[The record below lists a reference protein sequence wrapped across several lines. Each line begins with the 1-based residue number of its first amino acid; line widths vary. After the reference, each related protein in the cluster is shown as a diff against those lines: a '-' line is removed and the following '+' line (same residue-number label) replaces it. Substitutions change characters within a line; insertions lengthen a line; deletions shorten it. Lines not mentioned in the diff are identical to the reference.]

1 MHLLRILQAATL
13 LFGLN
18 PHAMAQRPAAQ
29 AAVQEGSA
37 ERPATQ
43 EASPKQPPPTAV
55 YLNGNIHTLYAP
67 QPRAEAMAVA
77 GERIVA
83 VGSNAE
89 IRKLLQPETK
99 IVDLQGHTV
108 LPGLIDAHGHVASL
122 GMFGLGRIDLSS
134 AASFDDVVAVIA
146 ERVKSAKPGEWIVG
160 GRWDHESWP
169 DRKLPTHEK
178 LSAVSPDNPVWL
190 TRVDGHA
197 GLANAAAMRLAGVGR
212 DSGAPSGGEILRGP
226 NHEPTGVFVDNA
238 ESLIARHITGLNDD
252 PEAVIL
258 KAQEMCLSAGLTGVH
273 DAGISPREVELY
285 RRLAESGRLKLR
297 VYAMVSA
304 DAAVEWFE
312 HHEPII
318 GPRLTVR
325 SCKLYMDGA
334 MGSRGAWL
342 LEPYAD
348 RQTDEKGQPYMGLAV
363 SRPEFIRQ
371 MAEHGLR
378 HGYQVCTHAIGDHG
392 NRAVLDAYALALS
405 RKPAE
410 DHRFRIEHA
419 QLLHPDDIPRFARL
433 GVVPSMQPTHC
444 TSDMR
449 WVVNRVG
456 ARRARGAYAWASLL
470 RTGVPIAAG
479 SDFPVESHNP
489 FLGLYAAIT
498 RQDAQGE
505 PAGGWLPG
513 ERMTREEALR
523 AFTLGAAYAAFEEGL
538 KGSLERGKLADFIV
552 IDRDVMTCEPGEI
565 LETRVLRTVIGGET
579 VYLPPAAP

>member
-1 MHLLRILQAATL
+1 
-13 LFGLN
+13 
-18 PHAMAQRPAAQ
+18 MAIGQ
-29 AAVQEGSA
+29 
-37 ERPATQ
+37 
-43 EASPKQPPPTAV
+43 QPPPDAIYV
-55 YLNGNIHTLYAP
+55 NGNVYTLNH
-67 QPRAEAMAVA
+67 QRPRAEAIAVA

-89 IRKLLQPETK
+89 IRRLLQPETK
-99 IVDLQGHTV
+99 LVDLQGRTV
-108 LPGLIDAHGHVASL
+108 LPGLIDAHGHVAAL

-134 AASFDDVVAVIA
+134 AKSFDELVAVIA
-146 ERVKSAKPGEWIVG
+146 ERVKEAKPGEWIVG

-169 DRKLPTHEK
+169 DKKLPTHEK
-178 LSAVSPDNPVWL
+178 LSAVSPENPVWL

-197 GLANAAAMRLAGVGR
+197 GLANAMAMRLAGIGR
-212 DSGAPSGGEILRGP
+212 DSGAPSGGEILRGA

-238 ESLIARHITGLNDD
+238 EALIGRHVTGPADD

-258 KAQEMCLSAGLTGVH
+258 KAQEMCVAAGLTGVH
-273 DAGISPREVELY
+273 DAGISPRDVELY
-285 RRLAESGRLKLR
+285 RGLAESGRLKMR
-297 VYAMVSA
+297 VYAMISA
-304 DAAVEWFE
+304 DAAVDWFE
-312 HHEPII
+312 KHEPII
-318 GPRLTVR
+318 SPRLTVR

-363 SRPEFIRQ
+363 SQPEFIRQ
-371 MAEHGLR
+371 IAEHALR

-405 RKPAE
+405 RKPTE
-410 DHRFRIEHA
+410 NHRFRIEHA

-433 GVVPSMQPTHC
+433 GVIPSMQPTHC

-449 WVVNRVG
+449 WVVRRVG
-456 ARRARGAYAWASLL
+456 AQRARGAYAWASLL
-470 RTGVPIAAG
+470 RTGARIAAG

-489 FLGLYAAIT
+489 FLGLYAAVT

-523 AFTLGAAYAAFEEGL
+523 GFTLDAAHAAFEEQQ
-538 KGSLERGKLADFIV
+538 KGSLEPGKLADFIV
-552 IDRDVMTCEPGEI
+552 IDRDVMTCEPREI
-565 LETRVLRTVIGGET
+565 IETRVLRTVIAGEI
-579 VYLPPAAP
+579 VYRASTEP